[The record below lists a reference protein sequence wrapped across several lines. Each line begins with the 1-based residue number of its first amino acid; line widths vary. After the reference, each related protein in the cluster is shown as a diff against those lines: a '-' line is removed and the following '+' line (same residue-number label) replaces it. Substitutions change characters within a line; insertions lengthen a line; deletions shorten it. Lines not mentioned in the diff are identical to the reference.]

1 MCLLLGSYNTVV
13 LLPGSAGSLRLY
25 NYVYGQAILC
35 GDECN
40 GCLCYNHMTR
50 TCGKES
56 KLLKD
61 RECVVGPVTEPA
73 EARKVSMKIQYAC
86 YRTEEKAAKNK
97 AALLFF

>member
-1 MCLLLGSYNTVV
+1 
-13 LLPGSAGSLRLY
+13 
-25 NYVYGQAILC
+25 
-35 GDECN
+35 
-40 GCLCYNHMTR
+40 MTR